1 MTDDAL
7 LKTFVIRHS
16 SSVIPSMRLLLNGV
30 SKSFGSQRVLDAIS
44 VDFGELRTLAF
55 IGPSGGGK
63 STLLRIVAG
72 LEMPDV
78 GSVTLDGQSIDFQ
91 HEDASRQ
98 HTRGLGI
105 VFQSFNLFP
114 HLTALENITLPL
126 EKVHGLSAA
135 DARDTAMTALRR
147 FRLEDHAHKK
157 PAELSGGQ
165 KQRVAIA
172 RAIAIKPRVLLFD
185 EPTSALDPEMTAE
198 VLDVIGELRDE
209 GRDFLLVTH
218 EMGFARHVADRVAF
232 LAGGRIVEHA
242 PAAEL
247 FAEPQSAACRDFLS
261 RVLKY

>member
-1 MTDDAL
+1 
-7 LKTFVIRHS
+7 
-16 SSVIPSMRLLLNGV
+16 
-30 SKSFGSQRVLDAIS
+30 VLDAIS
-44 VDFGELRTLAF
+44 ADFGELRTLAF

-63 STLLRIVAG
+63 STLLRILGG
-72 LEMPDV
+72 LEAPDA
-78 GSVTLDGQSIDFQ
+78 GTIELDGQTIDFRD
-91 HEDASRQ
+91 ESLRR
-98 HTRGLGI
+98 HTRALGI

-114 HLTALENITLPL
+114 HLTALANITLPL
-126 EKVHGLSAA
+126 EKVHGLAA
-135 DARDTAMTALRR
+135 AEARDTAQATLRR

-172 RAIAIKPRVLLFD
+172 RAIAIKPRLLLFD

-198 VLDVIGELRDE
+198 VLDVIEELKQE
-209 GRDFLLVTH
+209 GRDFVLVTH

-232 LAGGRIVEHA
+232 LATGKIVEQA

-247 FAEPQSAACRDFLS
+247 FAAPASPECRDFLR